1 MNLQRRIYHL
11 NEINHIDVL
20 IDPKEEKKMKRSS
33 RYRILMTILIII
45 VNIIK
50 LSNIRCLSRSTLFI
64 IFMQHAE
71 ADYTYSLPINIYLC
85 LCCSCSLFAL
95 LSILLLDCAMVQS
108 KYISILRV
116 LCCTVYFVVS
126 ALFKQL

>member
-64 IFMQHAE
+64 IFIYAACCTH
-71 ADYTYSLPINIYLC
+71 TPPINIYLFC
-85 LCCSCSLFAL
+85 ATRLQFICFVVNVIIELCNGAAQISVSRACSLFERKNY
-95 LSILLLDCAMVQS
+95 CQ
-108 KYISILRV
+108 K
-116 LCCTVYFVVS
+116 
-126 ALFKQL
+126 